1 MIIFCMF
8 PAKCHPAG
16 MTLTGVY
23 PVRLRG
29 FQVPVT
35 VTVTVT
41 VTNTVAVTVTVTEQ
55 YGKTAAIIRV
65 CCGQQDLGD

>member
-8 PAKCHPAG
+8 PSKCHPAG
-16 MTLTGVY
+16 VTLTGVY

-29 FQVPVT
+29 FQVP
-35 VTVTVT
+35 VTVT

>member
-35 VTVTVT
+35 VTVT
-41 VTNTVAVTVTVTEQ
+41 NTVAVTVTVTEQ

>member
-1 MIIFCMF
+1 MIIFCRF

-16 MTLTGVY
+16 VTLTGVY

-41 VTNTVAVTVTVTEQ
+41 NTVTVTEQ

>member
-8 PAKCHPAG
+8 PAKCQPAG

-23 PVRLRG
+23 PVKLRG

-41 VTNTVAVTVTVTEQ
+41 ITVTVTEQ

>member
-8 PAKCHPAG
+8 PAKCQPAG
-16 MTLTGVY
+16 VTLTGVY

-41 VTNTVAVTVTVTEQ
+41 VTITVTVTEQ

>member
-8 PAKCHPAG
+8 PAKCQPAG

-29 FQVPVT
+29 FQVP
-35 VTVTVT
+35 VTVT

>member
-41 VTNTVAVTVTVTEQ
+41 VTITVTVTEQ

>member
-41 VTNTVAVTVTVTEQ
+41 VTNTVTVTEQ

>member
-8 PAKCHPAG
+8 PAKCQPAG
-16 MTLTGVY
+16 VTLTGVY

-41 VTNTVAVTVTVTEQ
+41 VTNTVTVTEQ

>member
-8 PAKCHPAG
+8 PAKCQPAG

-23 PVRLRG
+23 TVKLRG

-41 VTNTVAVTVTVTEQ
+41 VTITDTVTEQ

>member
-8 PAKCHPAG
+8 PAKCQPAG

-29 FQVPVT
+29 FQV
-35 VTVTVT
+35 TVT
-41 VTNTVAVTVTVTEQ
+41 VTNTVTVTEQ

>member
-8 PAKCHPAG
+8 PAKCQPAG
-16 MTLTGVY
+16 MTLTCVY

-29 FQVPVT
+29 FQV
-35 VTVTVT
+35 TVT
-41 VTNTVAVTVTVTEQ
+41 VTNTVTVTEQ

>member
-41 VTNTVAVTVTVTEQ
+41 NTVTVTEQ

>member
-8 PAKCHPAG
+8 PAKCQPAG

-23 PVRLRG
+23 PVKLRG

-41 VTNTVAVTVTVTEQ
+41 VTITVTVTEQ